1 MVPEKVK
8 LIFLMHSFFTEIMST
23 VIQGGVPAVAAV
35 NTLYGHLPRV
45 EVDVYSGV
53 RCLLKNAVVLNKI
66 WYK

>member
-1 MVPEKVK
+1 
-8 LIFLMHSFFTEIMST
+8 MHSFFTEIMST

-45 EVDVYSGV
+45 EVDAYSGV